1 MDLGLGS
8 PEAQQALQV
17 SLEIAAIDDRV
28 SRFLPGNPVD
38 LGQPGSD
45 IASLMEVL
53 PDPPVDIRITMLA
66 AVSSSR
72 SCLTQISLPV
82 PSGDASTA

>member
-17 SLEIAAIDDRV
+17 SLDTIAAIDDRV

-38 LGQPGSD
+38 LGQPGGD
-45 IASLMEVL
+45 IAYLMEVL

-72 SCLTQISLPV
+72 SCLTQIRQCRLP
-82 PSGDASTA
+82 A